1 MIILFVY
8 IIPYLTVSTIV
19 MVIAVK
25 YTNKI
30 WIRGIVVAALFLVPT
45 YDIIITNILGAYY
58 CATAPK
64 AFIKETV
71 EYPESIYFEDN
82 KQPFT
87 KEDMERVK
95 RNYLDGIHLK
105 TLALNL
111 SDGNVIIFSF
121 DENSSEFKEYLKIMK
136 EYNEAKASYKA
147 LQEELHKRLGSGEI
161 KYKSDEHSKYTSN
174 ISAQEKLMF
183 KLSSE
188 SSNIRNKIITQKINQ
203 KNDMPKINYTVID
216 NEIKLNKFVA
226 NFLYSS
232 ENIIIKNDTKE
243 VIGHKISCMKL
254 FYNIFP
260 DSVGERY
267 FSAKICGEDG
277 ALYEKIFDVNKWRLW
292 NVSDHEISLNQFLYR
307 KYAKEGEQK

>member
-1 MIILFVY
+1 
-8 IIPYLTVSTIV
+8 
-19 MVIAVK
+19 
-25 YTNKI
+25 
-30 WIRGIVVAALFLVPT
+30 
-45 YDIIITNILGAYY
+45 
-58 CATAPK
+58 
-64 AFIKETV
+64 
-71 EYPESIYFEDN
+71 
-82 KQPFT
+82 
-87 KEDMERVK
+87 
-95 RNYLDGIHLK
+95 
-105 TLALNL
+105 
-111 SDGNVIIFSF
+111 
-121 DENSSEFKEYLKIMK
+121 MK

-147 LQEELHKRLGSGEI
+147 LQEELHKRLENGEI

-183 KLSSE
+183 ELSSE

-203 KNDMPKINYTVID
+203 KSDMPKISYTVID

-254 FYNIFP
+254 FYNILP

-277 ALYEKIFDVNKWRLW
+277 VLYEKIFSVDKWRLW
-292 NVSDHEISLNQFLYR
+292 NVIDHEISLSHFLYK
-307 KYAKEGEQK
+307 KYSKKE